1 MAGRWRERLRSYPGR
16 SHRKGHFAV
25 VKQKELTQSYA
36 LNQLMV
42 GLKNVFYM
50 PVAVAV
56 TPDSVQM
63 PVATEVKP
71 PMCPY
76 KNITVMVAERVQ
88 RFVMFHFNRMR
99 WRGFM
104 LWGGFY
110 A

>member
-1 MAGRWRERLRSYPGR
+1 MRFYILENML
-16 SHRKGHFAV
+16 
-25 VKQKELTQSYA
+25 
-36 LNQLMV
+36 
-42 GLKNVFYM
+42 YM

-56 TPDSVQM
+56 TPDPVQM

-76 KNITVMVAERVQ
+76 ENITVLVVEPMQ
-88 RFVMFHFNRMR
+88 RFVMFHFNWIR

>member
-1 MAGRWRERLRSYPGR
+1 
-16 SHRKGHFAV
+16 
-25 VKQKELTQSYA
+25 
-36 LNQLMV
+36 
-42 GLKNVFYM
+42 M
-50 PVAVAV
+50 PVAMAV

-63 PVATEVKP
+63 SVATVVKP
-71 PMCPY
+71 LVFSY
-76 KNITVMVAERVQ
+76 KNITVMVAELMQ

>member
-1 MAGRWRERLRSYPGR
+1 ML
-16 SHRKGHFAV
+16 
-25 VKQKELTQSYA
+25 
-36 LNQLMV
+36 
-42 GLKNVFYM
+42 YM
-50 PVAVAV
+50 PVAMAV

-63 PVATEVKP
+63 SVATVVKP
-71 PMCPY
+71 LVFSY
-76 KNITVMVAERVQ
+76 KNITVMVAELMQ